1 MHSGMMAA
9 GEPRLRDPRLNMKK
23 KLTIY
28 IAVAGSYLLLIMTA
42 GMIMDPD
49 MYGVDYADKLMAP
62 CLSHPFG
69 TDFMGR
75 DMLWRSVKGL
85 SNSIV
90 IGLAASAV
98 SSVIALV
105 LGVMSALAGGKTDR
119 VISWCV
125 DCCMEYLT
133 LSC

>member
-1 MHSGMMAA
+1 
-9 GEPRLRDPRLNMKK
+9 
-23 KLTIY
+23 
-28 IAVAGSYLLLIMTA
+28 
-42 GMIMDPD
+42 
-49 MYGVDYADKLMAP
+49 
-62 CLSHPFG
+62 
-69 TDFMGR
+69 MGR